1 MRADVMELP
10 IFPLNVVLFPGQT
23 LPLHI
28 FEPRYRIMIQR
39 CIDQGQPFGVVLAQ
53 DEDEGVPHI
62 IGTAARITQVERLP
76 DGRMNIVTI
85 GMERFVLQNVHEGE
99 DEYLI
104 GDAVFYPYKEDT
116 SQAYLRPEYIRR
128 LLQKY
133 LSLLADVSGVET
145 RRPSVSELDAQSATP
160 TAIAVLT
167 AIALQVPLEQK
178 QELLAI
184 ESVREL
190 LAKEAELLKSEV
202 LALTIVA
209 SSIRPSGDDESQV
222 FSKN

>member
-1 MRADVMELP
+1 MRAEVMELP
-10 IFPLNVVLFPGQT
+10 LFPLNVVLFPGQT

-28 FEPRYRIMIQR
+28 FEPRYRVMIQR
-39 CIDQGQPFGVVLAQ
+39 CIEQGQPFGVVLAQ
-53 DEDEGVPHI
+53 DEDDGDPHI

-76 DGRMNIVTI
+76 DGRMNIVTV
-85 GMERFVLQNVHEGE
+85 GVERFVLQNVHEGK

-116 SQAYLRPEYIRR
+116 PHPNLPKQRVLTYLR
-128 LLQKY
+128 KY
-133 LSLLADVSGVET
+133 LSLLASVSGIKT
-145 RRPSVSELDAQSATP
+145 RFDSYPSDP
-160 TAIAVLT
+160 TAVAVFT

-184 ESVREL
+184 EGVNEL
-190 LAKEAELLKSEV
+190 LEREAELLRSEV

-209 SSIRPSGDDESQV
+209 SSIRPSDDADDLI